1 MRIAVYAI
9 ALNEQAFAERFM
21 ASCRDA
27 DLVLVADTGSTD
39 STVQRLRTLGAD
51 VRHIRIAPWRFDHAR
66 NAALNLVPQDVDV
79 CVSLDLDQ
87 TLSHGWRPLIEAAWA
102 KGATQLYYTHVFTQ
116 PGASGPVIFQDN
128 RIHARTGFA
137 WDYPCHECLIP
148 LWNVRHQ
155 AETDL
160 RLKVLHAPDLTK
172 SRGSYL
178 LLLELGVRERPNDAR
193 AAHYL
198 GREYYYLKR
207 YREAAREFERYIALS
222 PDDGGYERNGTRR
235 LLAHCREELG
245 DLDGALAE
253 FEAAV
258 TDGPHMRGAWLS
270 LAWAYH
276 RRAAWADCLTAAE
289 RAISLRDDEA
299 HYGDDS
305 SPGVV
310 AEDLACLASWSL
322 GHPLTAWDYARDAL
336 KKAPGNPRL
345 LANLARIE
353 AALKREGPQAFGVSL
368 KPLDE
373 AGKPI
378 ETTAQ
383 RPSPPEASP
392 RRAADP
398 SRSAPRRVRSGQQAK
413 S

>member
-9 ALNEQAFAERFM
+9 ALNEQAFVERFM
-21 ASCRDA
+21 ACCRDA

-39 STVQRLRTLGAD
+39 STVQRLRTLGAE
-51 VRHIRIAPWRFDHAR
+51 VRHIRIRPWRFDQAR
-66 NAALNLVPQDVDV
+66 NAALNLLPQDVDV

-87 TLSHGWRPLIEAAWA
+87 TLAPGWRPLVEAAWA
-102 KGATQLYYTHVFTQ
+102 KGATQLYYTHVFAQ

-128 RIHARTGFA
+128 RIHARTGFVWA
-137 WDYPCHECLIP
+137 YPCHECLIP
-148 LWNVRHQ
+148 QWNVRHQ

-172 SRGSYL
+172 SRASYL
-178 LLLELGVRERPNDAR
+178 PLLELGVRERPNDAR

-207 YREAAREFERYIALS
+207 YTEAAREFERYIALS
-222 PDDGGYERNGTRR
+222 PDDGGYELNGTRR
-235 LLAHCREELG
+235 LLAHCHEELG
-245 DLDGALAE
+245 DRDGALAE
-253 FEAAV
+253 FQAAV
-258 TDGPHMRGAWLS
+258 AAGPQMRGAWLS

-276 RRAAWADCLTAAE
+276 RRADWERCLAAAE
-289 RAISLRDDEA
+289 RAISLRDEEA

-336 KKAPGNPRL
+336 KKSPDSPRL
-345 LANLARIE
+345 QANLARIE
-353 AALKREGPQAFGVSL
+353 SALKREGPQAFGVSL
-368 KPLDE
+368 KPLDS
-373 AGKPI
+373 AGRPI
-378 ETTAQ
+378 ETTE
-383 RPSPPEASP
+383 PTPGPPPGSP
-392 RRAADP
+392 RLAADR
-398 SRSAPRRVRSGQQAK
+398 SRSAPRRSPSRRQAK
-413 S
+413 P

>member
-9 ALNEQAFAERFM
+9 ALNEQAFVERFM
-21 ASCRDA
+21 TACRDA
-27 DLVLVADTGSTD
+27 DLVMVADTGSTD
-39 STVQRLRTLGAD
+39 STVQRLRTLGAE
-51 VRHIRIAPWRFDHAR
+51 VRHIRIVPWRFDHAR
-66 NAALNLVPQDVDV
+66 NAVLNLLPQDVDV

-87 TLSHGWRPLIEAAWA
+87 TLSPGWRPLIEAAWA

-128 RIHARTGFA
+128 RIHARTGFL

-148 LWNVRHQ
+148 QWGVRHQ

-172 SRGSYL
+172 SRANYL
-178 LLLELGVRERPNDAR
+178 PLLELGVRERPDDAR

-207 YREAAREFERYIALS
+207 YAEAAREFERYIALS
-222 PDDGGYERNGTRR
+222 PDDGGYELNGTRR
-235 LLAHCREELG
+235 LLAHCHEELG
-245 DLDGALAE
+245 DRDGALAE
-253 FEAAV
+253 FQAAV
-258 TDGPHMRGAWLS
+258 ADGPRMRGAWLS

-276 RRAAWADCLTAAE
+276 RRAAWAECLTAAE

-336 KKAPGNPRL
+336 KKAPDNPRL
-345 LANLARIE
+345 RANLARIE
-353 AALKREGPQAFGVSL
+353 GALKREGPQAFGVSL
-368 KPLDE
+368 KPLDA

-378 ETTAQ
+378 QTSGPA
-383 RPSPPEASP
+383 PSPPGASP
-392 RRAADP
+392 RRAADRP
-398 SRSAPRRVRSGQQAK
+398 RSAPRRSRSRRQAK
-413 S
+413 P